1 MKISIKSSSQKLLSY
16 LTVLVIGLGLYGCAA
31 STEVIGSWKRPEAVT
46 ETYNNVVVAAMTDNI
61 QARQIIE
68 EQLENQLEL
77 RGVKATK
84 SIELF
89 PPSAADKQGG
99 DPDMMLQRIQGEG
112 YDGIITAA
120 VVDQETET
128 RYVPG
133 NLGYG
138 AYAPV
143 TRFGWYNTFRG
154 YYGYMS
160 PALYQPG
167 YYTKD
172 KIYFLESNLYDA
184 GSENLV
190 WSAQSRSYDPGTVT
204 SFADEFAEVTVKQLA
219 KDNVIQ

>member
-1 MKISIKSSSQKLLSY
+1 MKASTNSTTKTLLSY
-16 LTVLVIGLGLYGCAA
+16 LTIFLMGAGLYSCVAA
-31 STEVIGSWKRPEAVT
+31 TEVVGSWKRPEAVT
-46 ETYNNVVVAAMTDNI
+46 ETYDNVVVAAMTDNI

-68 EQLENQLEL
+68 EQLEAQLEL
-77 RGVKATK
+77 RGIKATK

-89 PPSAADKQGG
+89 PPSAADRQGG

-133 NLGYG
+133 TLGYG

-143 TRFGWYNTFRG
+143 SRFGWYNTFRG

-167 YYTKD
+167 YYTEE

-190 WSAQSRSYDPGTVT
+190 WSAQSRSYDPGTLT